1 MTRFSAEFLTFFF
14 HEFFWR
20 FFFVTNFFF
29 DEFLR
34 TFFDEFYLYY
44 LGILNSMFRLELVD
58 TLVTQEG
65 VWPSFLVW
73 SPPWLYASSVK
84 NKQNILFRVT
94 YKSLMFILHF
104 LGWRNWKFQSVM
116 KTLRLW
122 TKEFC
127 YLTWLKWLVTF
138 PIDPQQKAG
147 HFQWQ
152 WKVWLFLAWKTRKP
166 LQLLSIVS
174 RQSHNI
180 EVAQGAIFMEQNIRF
195 GLILGRLAILKKKLG
210 ANYEQLLR
218 AFFLIWM
225 WS

>member
-1 MTRFSAEFLTFFF
+1 MNKSLLLS
-14 HEFFWR
+14 
-20 FFFVTNFFF
+20 V
-29 DEFLR
+29 
-34 TFFDEFYLYY
+34 
-44 LGILNSMFRLELVD
+44 LNSMLRSELVD

-84 NKQNILFRVT
+84 NKQNILFIVT
-94 YKSLMFILHF
+94 YNSLTFVLHF

-147 HFQWQ
+147 RCRWQ
-152 WKVWLFLAWKTRKP
+152 WKVWLFLDWKTRKP

-195 GLILGRLAILKKKLG
+195 GLIFGRLAILEKKVG
-210 ANYEQLLR
+210 
-218 AFFLIWM
+218 F
-225 WS
+225 